1 MNLNDNAMEPGDAQE
16 TARARTKNFALAAL
30 ALAVILGVGW
40 IYAQARGLMWGFD
53 DNFNLKGLANVSSY
67 HGLVNFVFEGVAGPL
82 GRPLSLLTFVANYAD
97 WPKHPWGF
105 VRVSMLLHF
114 MNAALLF
121 MLARRLILQ
130 VGKENLAASAMAVA
144 VAALWMAMPINA
156 SSILLP
162 IQRMTL
168 VSAFF
173 VLLTLWGYVALRQR
187 SQGIPSWRLMLL
199 LSVWMAAGT
208 GAAVLGKENGAVAV
222 TLAALLELF
231 FFRKNWNTNNSD
243 AGRRSAWHIWVALA
257 LLAVPAALAV
267 HVSRGW
273 AGITNRFEF
282 FRGYSFAE
290 HLATQAVVS
299 WEYIRQIVLPR
310 AALLGPYHDDHVVYS
325 WAQPQPWLAVLA
337 WAALVVLGLWLRRQA
352 SPVEKRIGTG
362 LLFAI
367 GWYWACH
374 QTESTVIPLELYF
387 EHRNYLA
394 AIGASLL
401 LVMLLDIG
409 LQVKKTGLTV
419 LAGCTLGA
427 IQILGLFSIC
437 SLWGQP
443 RLANEMWAIYHPTS
457 TRAIQAFA
465 NDLIYEK
472 SDPDAIRITDQF
484 IDKYGAADVAV
495 QMFPVACRLEQN
507 ETAIQA
513 RFDRLWPLVEK
524 FKKPA
529 GLLTGLANMGRA
541 VRDEKCAGIDLLEY
555 KQLLRQVIQIP
566 QIQRNPNIRHHFF
579 YELALTEKA
588 TGNFDAYIDAG
599 KRAFF
604 DFPAIS
610 LAQALALDMAARGQL
625 DEAIAWTDQVIA
637 AAPGIMLRE
646 AWRQQ
651 IASLRAAMI
660 DAREQL
666 MRFEAE
672 SPNLSAQEE
681 GQQP

>member
-1 MNLNDNAMEPGDAQE
+1 MDLNDNAMKPGDAQE
-16 TARARTKNFALAAL
+16 VARERAKNFAPAAL
-30 ALAVILGVGW
+30 ALVAILGVGW
-40 IYAQARGLMWGFD
+40 IYAQAQGLMWGFD
-53 DNFNLKGLANVSSY
+53 DYNNLKELANVSSY
-67 HGLVNFVFEGVAGPL
+67 HGLVNFVFEGIAGPL
-82 GRPLSLLTFVANYAD
+82 GRPLSLLTFVANYSD
-97 WPKHPWGF
+97 WPDHPWGF
-105 VRVSMLLHF
+105 VRVSILLHLV
-114 MNAALLF
+114 NAALLF
-121 MLARRLILQ
+121 MLVRRLMLQ
-130 VGKENLAASAMAVA
+130 AGKENLAACTMAVA

-173 VLLTLWGYVALRQR
+173 VLLTLWGYAALRQR
-187 SQGIPSWRLMLL
+187 CQGTPSWRLMLL

-208 GAAVLGKENGAVAV
+208 GVAVLGKENGAVAI

-231 FFRKNWNTNNSD
+231 FFRKNWNADDND
-243 AGRRSAWHIWVALA
+243 AWRHRAWHIWVALA
-257 LLAVPAALAV
+257 LLAVPAALAA
-267 HVSRGW
+267 HVGRGW
-273 AGITNRFEF
+273 TGIINSFEF

-290 HLATQAVVS
+290 HLATQAVIS
-299 WEYIRQIVLPR
+299 WEYVRQIALPR
-310 AALLGPYHDDHVVYS
+310 AALLGPYHDDHAVYS

-337 WAALVVLGLWLRRQA
+337 WVALVVLCMWLRRQTDLIA
-352 SPVEKRIGTG
+352 KRVGTG

-387 EHRNYLA
+387 AHRNYLA

-401 LVMLLDIG
+401 LMMLLDIG
-409 LQVKKTGLTV
+409 LQVKKTGLAV
-419 LAGCTLGA
+419 LAGCAFGA
-427 IQILGLFSIC
+427 IQIFGLVSIC

-443 RLANEMWAIYHPTS
+443 RLANKMWYQYHPAS
-457 TRAIQAFA
+457 TRAVQAVA
-465 NDLIYEK
+465 NDLIHEK
-472 SDPDAIRITDQF
+472 SESDAIRITDQF
-484 IDKYGAADVAV
+484 IDTYSAADVAV
-495 QMFPVACRLEQN
+495 QMFQVACRLEQD
-507 ETAIQA
+507 EAAIQA
-513 RFDRLWPLVEK
+513 RFDRLWPLIEK

-529 GLLTGLANMGRA
+529 GLTTGLASMGRA
-541 VRDEKCAGIDLLEY
+541 VRNEKCAGIDLLAY
-555 KQLLRQVIQIP
+555 KQLLQQVIRLPRIEQ
-566 QIQRNPNIRHHFF
+566 NPSVRHHFF
-579 YELALTEKA
+579 YDLALTEKA
-588 TGNFDAYIDAG
+588 LGDFDGYIEDG

-610 LAQALALDMAARGQL
+610 LAEGLALDLAARGQL

-651 IASLRAAMI
+651 MASLRAAML

-672 SPNLSAQEE
+672 SSNLSAQEE
-681 GQQP
+681 GQKP